1 MFCPECRAW
10 IEKVKTCPHCGASID
25 VSEENIQ
32 PKPQETEQDK
42 IYIEEFNLWTAFAS
56 MFKKCF
62 NFKGRSRRSEF
73 WLAYLANML
82 ISLVFCIPLITALV
96 NAVYSM
102 ESGSPDTAL
111 LLRAFV
117 MWGIAVLYGLII
129 FIPWI
134 SLMVR
139 RLHDAGYSGLW
150 LFICFIPFGSVALFV
165 FFCLDSQPGTNR
177 YGENPKGIH
186 G

>member
-25 VSEENIQ
+25 VPEENIQ
-32 PKPQETEQDK
+32 PEPQETEQDK
-42 IYIEEFNLWTAFAS
+42 DYIEEFNLWTAFAS
-56 MFKKCF
+56 MFKKYF
-62 NFKGRSRRSEF
+62 DFKGRSRRSEF

-82 ISLVFCIPLITALV
+82 ILLVFCIPFITTWV
-96 NAVYSM
+96 NAVFSM
-102 ESGSPDTAL
+102 ESGKSYSDL
-111 LLRAFV
+111 MLRLVV
-117 MWGIAVLYGLII
+117 MLIITMVYSLII

-134 SLMVR
+134 SLMIR

-150 LFICFIPFGSVALFV
+150 LFICFIPFGYVALFV

-177 YGENPKGIH
+177 YGKNPKGI
-186 G
+186 GE